1 MKLYILSDIH
11 LEREGFMDGVDLG
24 LHGHTHS
31 SLDYGGINETQVGI
45 LAL

>member
-1 MKLYILSDIH
+1 MKLYILSYIH

-31 SLDYGGINETQVGI
+31 SLDYRINETQVGI